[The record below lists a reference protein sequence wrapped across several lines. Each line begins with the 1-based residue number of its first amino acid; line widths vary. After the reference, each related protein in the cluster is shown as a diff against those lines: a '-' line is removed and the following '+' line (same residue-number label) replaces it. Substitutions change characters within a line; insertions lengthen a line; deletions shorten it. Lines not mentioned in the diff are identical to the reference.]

1 VKAPNPDGPH
11 RHSIQA
17 EVVVHGARVAPQA
30 GDGSCLF
37 HSLSHGLKRGGNGS
51 DGGGNGATVL
61 RAEIADFVLANPE
74 LDIADTPLREW
85 VMWDSQLTVC
95 EYAELMRTGS
105 RWGGAIEM
113 AVCAKLKNAHVHVY
127 EAAASDESGCFKRIS
142 CFDGGA
148 SSRTITVVYGGRVHY
163 DALELEL

>member
-1 VKAPNPDGPH
+1 MGRIVTTSSS
-11 RHSIQA
+11 RQA

-37 HSLSHGLKRGGNGS
+37 HSLSHGLKRGGGS
-51 DGGGNGATVL
+51 DGGGGGGGAAVL

-85 VMWDSQLTVC
+85 VLWDSQLTVC
-95 EYAELMRTGS
+95 EYAERMRTGS

-113 AVCAKLKNAHVHVY
+113 AVCAKLKKAHVHVY
-127 EAAASDESGCFKRIS
+127 EAAASESGCFKRIS